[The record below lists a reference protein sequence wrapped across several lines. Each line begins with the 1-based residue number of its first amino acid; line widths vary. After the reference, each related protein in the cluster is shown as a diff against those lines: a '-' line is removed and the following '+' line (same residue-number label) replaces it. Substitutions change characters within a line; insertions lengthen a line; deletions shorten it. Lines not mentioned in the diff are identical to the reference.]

1 MGDQVL
7 RTGVLFKKGSG
18 GGPFGRKNWKP
29 RFFVLT
35 PAKLRYYTFEDGDL
49 KGEVSLTGCN
59 EGMLEVMPSDS
70 MKTGSSAST
79 IWRIAINSPER
90 RLLVAA
96 GTEMEM
102 NDWVDKLVMA
112 FRINSGQPL
121 EPPRESLSPPVSD
134 GLPRPQSI
142 TDFQNFAPAARRTG
156 PGNRHSM
163 ASNGGHEFRMSE
175 DVRSVQREA
184 VMLQQQ
190 RQLQEEQRH
199 HAEDVN
205 AHQELMLQQQ
215 QEAEEAR
222 AFELEQQRIAQQM
235 KQMAEDQER
244 QHTEALQEQLRQE
257 KEHLLEMQRR
267 LKRDKHERDRQE
279 REQRMHEQEAQERES
294 QTQMAL
300 QAQFDNDFEEHY
312 ERSSYHQQQQHHLS
326 PSMAAMTIN
335 SPAGGRNSHSRSPVR
350 NSYEQQ
356 QRSAYSPSAPRGS
369 YGATAGEVEIVRRAP
384 AAPANDAMR
393 PSLRQDIE
401 SVEF

>member
-79 IWRIAINSPER
+79 IWRIAINSPDR

-102 NDWVDKLVMA
+102 NDWVDKLVTA

-121 EPPRESLSPPVSD
+121 EPPRESLSAPQLD

-142 TDFQNFAPAARRTG
+142 TDFQNFAQASRRTG
-156 PGNRHSM
+156 PANRHSM

-175 DVRSVQREA
+175 DVRSVQQEA
-184 VMLQQQ
+184 VMQQHK
-190 RQLQEEQRH
+190 RMVQEEQRH
-199 HAEDVN
+199 HEEEAD
-205 AHQELMLQQQ
+205 AHQHHEELMLQQQ

-222 AFELEQQRIAQQM
+222 AFELEQQRVAQEM
-235 KQMAEDQER
+235 KQMAEEQER

-267 LKRDKHERDRQE
+267 LKRDKHERERQE
-279 REQRMHEQEAQERES
+279 REQRMREHEAHERES
-294 QTQMAL
+294 QTQAAL
-300 QAQFDNDFEEHY
+300 QAQFDNEFEQHY
-312 ERSSYHQQQQHHLS
+312 ERSSYHQQHQLS
-326 PSMAAMTIN
+326 PSMAAMKIN
-335 SPAGGRNSHSRSPVR
+335 SPAGGRSSHSRSPVR

-356 QRSAYSPSAPRGS
+356 QPRGS

-393 PSLRQDIE
+393 PSLRQDVE